1 MTESK
6 SDEPLLDLIRLSM
19 IPGVGPQT
27 TQALLEHFQ
36 TPGRVLAASRSQLR
50 EVPNVGPKLAEK
62 IAMARQECDAEAEL
76 ALCRRLDVHVI
87 ARDDPKY
94 PPALQ
99 NIPDPPGLLYCKGQ
113 LEPRDQLAIA
123 IVGSRHC
130 TPYGMRIAERL
141 ASGLSRIGF
150 TIVSGL
156 ARDRCVGPPGGDQG
170 RGAQHRRDGQRPGLG
185 LSSRARGSGTRPRGG
200 RRPVE
205 RDADAASPARRP
217 VHPAQPDHLGHQPR
231 RRRGRGRAAQRLAL
245 DGQARGRAES
255 RSLRRTRAGRQ
266 PRQPRLPSPDPRR
279 RPVGRDGRRY
289 PGRARPA
296 GPGGAD
302 GPGRAAGPTPGGAL
316 A

>member
-1 MTESK
+1 MRARGVWLLTESK

-36 TPGRVLAASRSQLR
+36 TPSRVLAASRSQLR

-76 ALCRRLDVHVI
+76 ALCRRLDVQVI

-113 LEPRDQLAIA
+113 LQPRDQLAIA

-150 TIVSGL
+150 TIISGL
-156 ARDRCVGPPGGDQG
+156 ARGIDASAH
-170 RGAQHRRDGQRPGLG
+170 RGAIKVGGRSIAVMANGLASVYPPEHEDLARALVEAGGLLSEMPMRQAPIAGLFTQRNRIISGMSLGVVVVEATPRSGSLSTARHAVEQNREVFAVPGPVNS
-185 LSSRARGSGTRPRGG
+185 LSSRGCHFLI
-200 RRPVE
+200 
-205 RDADAASPARRP
+205 RDGAA
-217 VHPAQPDHLGHQPR
+217 PR
-231 RRRGRGRAAQRLAL
+231 RERG
-245 DGQARGRAES
+245 
-255 RSLRRTRAGRQ
+255 
-266 PRQPRLPSPDPRR
+266 
-279 RPVGRDGRRY
+279 
-289 PGRARPA
+289 
-296 GPGGAD
+296 
-302 GPGRAAGPTPGGAL
+302 
-316 A
+316 